1 MNSYNSFDIFNLW
14 GRPKFPNQRSTRS
27 LDPDL
32 LPNPQTFVY
41 NLPLKIPLFMALET
55 ERKQR
60 SLAILRLVPAPD
72 CFALADL
79 MAVAVVVAAAQGCTS
94 GSWQM

>member
-32 LPNPQTFVY
+32 LLNPQTFVY
-41 NLPLKIPLFMALET
+41 NLPLKMPLFMALET

-72 CFALADL
+72 CFALAHL
-79 MAVAVVVAAAQGCTS
+79 MAVAAAQGCTS